1 MALQVTSSVP
11 KVANAQEPKGSGQ
24 ISLML
29 LLRRC
34 GRDTEDRAGR
44 HIHEDYLPLSLDV
57 GYLVSPYPPM
67 VGVSLAHSHPLA
79 ADWRTASTRVS
90 MARNHFIAKLS

>member
-44 HIHEDYLPLSLDV
+44 HIHEDYLPLSLN
-57 GYLVSPYPPM
+57 G
-67 VGVSLAHSHPLA
+67 
-79 ADWRTASTRVS
+79 RRVS
-90 MARNHFIAKLS
+90 GVTLSPHGGSVPGTQPPPCRRLEDSKH